1 MEDASEDGEDGEDA
15 RTDPVFVLIRG
26 LLYGSLFVGLA
37 LVLLPAS
44 VLRFSGVVRPAEY
57 GLAQG
62 AGIGL
67 VLLGSAVAV
76 SCVLFFAFVGR
87 GTPAPFDAPRRLVTR
102 GPYRFVRNPMY
113 MSALL
118 VLGGAALYY
127 ESAWLLAYAALLA
140 AVADLFV
147 RHYEEPRLARTFGA
161 EYAAY
166 CRRVRRWWP
175 GVS

>member
-1 MEDASEDGEDGEDA
+1 ML
-15 RTDPVFVLIRG
+15 VLIRG
-26 LLYGSLFVGLA
+26 LLYGALFVGLA
-37 LVLLPAS
+37 LVLLPGS
-44 VLRFSGVVRPAEY
+44 VLRFSGVVRPAEF
-57 GLAQG
+57 GLTQS

-67 VLLGSAVAV
+67 VLLGSVVAV

-102 GPYRFVRNPMY
+102 GPYRIVRNPMY
-113 MSALL
+113 LGALL

-127 ESAWLLAYAALLA
+127 ESAWLGCY
-140 AVADLFV
+140 AVALVAVAHLFV